1 MGIILWIIF
10 GAIVG
15 FIASNIMGK
24 GQGLLWDII
33 LGMIGAVVGGFIM
46 NAFNQAGITGFNLY
60 SLLVAV
66 IGAVIVIYI
75 GRMLRQR
82 N

>member
-24 GQGLLWDII
+24 GEGLLWDII
-33 LGMIGAVVGGFIM
+33 LGMIGALVGGFIM
-46 NAFNQAGITGFNLY
+46 NALGHAGITGFNLY
-60 SLLVAV
+60 SLVVAV
-66 IGAVIVIYI
+66 VGAIIVIWI
-75 GRMLRQR
+75 GRALRQK